1 MENLKNLETSLTKA
15 KKEKNQVLI
24 SLLEK
29 AIIQEKKKLEK
40 TPLQV
45 AKEANKELKKSGKL
59 AIQSFENEQKFLFN
73 RFNFYKKIN
82 VSYPE
87 LNEVSKT
94 LQEFENKGHKV
105 INLLGLI
112 SFPKAVNCLENGA
125 KFSGAQVFSL
135 VVDYLTLSEK
145 KQSEVDEKAEKINTE
160 FLNTKLTG
168 KVNFVNFKNICEIF
182 DKKATGKSFEIASLK
197 YNPKRFE
204 NESLYSEL
212 QALFI
217 DKDGDKV
224 GTKFSKYLLDNFG
237 IHDKTSLLNI
247 LVNKEIPKETV
258 LIDYLEK
265 KRAKLA
271 ASQGAKT
278 ENKPTREKATKEA

>member
-1 MENLKNLETSLTKA
+1 MENLKNLETSLLKA

-29 AIIQEKKKLEK
+29 EISKEKKKLEK

-82 VSYPE
+82 LNYPE
-87 LNEVSKT
+87 LNKVANT
-94 LQEFENKGHKV
+94 LQEFENKGYKV

-112 SFPKAVNCLENGA
+112 SFSKAVNCLENGA

-145 KQSEVDEKAEKINTE
+145 RQSEVDGKAEKINTE

-204 NESLYSEL
+204 NENLYAEL
-212 QALFI
+212 QSLFT
-217 DKDGDKV
+217 DKDGDKL
-224 GTKFSKYLLDNFG
+224 GTRFSKFLLDNFG
-237 IHDKTSLLNI
+237 INDKTSLLNI
-247 LVNKEIPKETV
+247 LVNKEIPKDTILV
-258 LIDYLEK
+258 DYLEM

-271 ASQGAKT
+271 AAQAAKV
-278 ENKPTREKATKEA
+278 ENRPTREKATKAA